1 MREYKLKYASKCNIC
16 IHLQTAVPKL
26 SLNINTS
33 TYMDL
38 MLSALYHLLNICP

>member
-1 MREYKLKYASKCNIC
+1 MREYQLKYASKCNIC
-16 IHLQTAVPKL
+16 IYLQTVVPKL

-38 MLSALYHLLNICP
+38 TLSALYHLLNICP